1 MVINLSLG
9 ELSVPVYYNTLFP
22 LPRDR
27 SILSKSFNT
36 HGYLTHYPI
45 VISKIND
52 EYKIIDGV
60 GRHKELLNLGIKN
73 TGVVI
78 KEFSSETEARA
89 FTALSNL
96 KTPMVES
103 GLNLVHLCLLARDL
117 ARIKGEKYK
126 RELVLECSGKDL
138 QSYRVA
144 NRCLNFALSE
154 LRKNHPEW
162 RELPDTELVAEA
174 LDPPVW
180 QEFKCLMSGEMTI
193 WKFDK
198 EIYAKSP
205 MKKEQ
210 QRKQAKAAMLSKQA
224 RKNKSIIQNKESN
237 LRLEKLLSLLPE
249 LTMPEM
255 LELIFAI
262 TNQKV
267 LTFSEDAPQS
277 VILPP
282 LALYRKEIKKLRA
295 LGKLLEETLKQQI
308 KDAQTTLQFINK

>member
-1 MVINLSLG
+1 MIIKLPLLGLSA
-9 ELSVPVYYNTLFP
+9 PVYYYTLFP

-27 SILSKSFNT
+27 SILSKSFTT
-36 HGYLTHYPI
+36 HGYIAHFPI
-45 VISKIND
+45 VVSKING

-60 GRHKELLNLGIKN
+60 GRHRELLELGMK
-73 TGVVI
+73 TAEVVI
-78 KEFSSETEARA
+78 KDFSSETEARA
-89 FTALSNL
+89 FTAFSNL
-96 KTPMVES
+96 KTPMDES
-103 GLNLVHLCLLARDL
+103 GLNLVHLCLLARDF
-117 ARIKGEKYK
+117 ARTSGEKYK

-144 NRCLNFALSE
+144 NRSLNFALDE

-162 RELPDTELVAEA
+162 RKLPDTELVAEA

-180 QEFKCLMSGEMTI
+180 QKFKCLLSGEMTI

-210 QRKQAKAAMLSKQA
+210 QRKQAKAVMLSKQT
-224 RKNKSIIQNKESN
+224 REKTSITQKEETDS
-237 LRLEKLLSLLPE
+237 RLGKFLSFLPE
-249 LTMPEM
+249 LTLPEI
-255 LELIFAI
+255 LEVIFAI
-262 TNQKV
+262 TNQEV
-267 LTFSEDAPQS
+267 LTFPEDASQPVS
-277 VILPP
+277 LPS
-282 LALYRKEIKKLRA
+282 LALHRKEIKKLRA